1 MAKHL
6 FAAVTHRHTAAC
18 AGLSKHDKCAWKRG
32 REVFSSCRRSK
43 YCRDMGLLIKQV
55 SRS

>member
-18 AGLSKHDKCAWKRG
+18 AGLSKHDKCALCLLKG
-32 REVFSSCRRSK
+32 QG
-43 YCRDMGLLIKQV
+43 GLFQLKKVQV
-55 SRS
+55 I